1 LGQFKDLIKN
11 KTNIQFVMQLGFNG
25 IGLPQSMYDSF
36 KSEMKK
42 LDPKI
47 DCNSNVGG
55 ICFTQTPCSELLRK
69 TGQH

>member
-1 LGQFKDLIKN
+1 
-11 KTNIQFVMQLGFNG
+11 MQLGFNG